1 MDEALSAVKMK
12 SISKPM
18 EVEILEKKLRTL
30 EIELEAKKAEKD
42 TKKEVLEKL
51 EKDIASTK
59 EQVQTLVSAWKKE
72 KDLIVEIK
80 TLREKIDSL
89 KIEADNFERQGNF
102 GEVARIRYGEIP
114 EVEKKIVEAEEKLKE
129 LHKNGQSFLR
139 DRVEAEDIAEIISKW
154 TGIPATKLLETE
166 KEKLLKMEDFMRK
179 RVIGQEKA
187 IETVSNAIRRAKAG
201 LNEEGKPL

>member
-30 EIELEAKKAEKD
+30 EIELEAKKAENPHLTSPLGERD
-42 TKKEVLEKL
+42 STTKNSPLLQRRGVWGEGVLEKL

-139 DRVEAEDIAEIISKW
+139 DRVDAEDIAEIISKW

-179 RVIGQEKA
+179 RVI
-187 IETVSNAIRRAKAG
+187 
-201 LNEEGKPL
+201 

>member
-42 TKKEVLEKL
+42 TKKEVLENL

-139 DRVEAEDIAEIISKW
+139 DRVDAEDIAEIISKW

-187 IETVSNAIRRAKAG
+187 VKAVSNAIRRAKA
-201 LNEEGKPL
+201 

>member
-42 TKKEVLEKL
+42 TKKEVLENL

-139 DRVEAEDIAEIISKW
+139 DRVDAEDIAEIISKW

-179 RVIGQEKA
+179 RVI
-187 IETVSNAIRRAKAG
+187 
-201 LNEEGKPL
+201 

>member
-42 TKKEVLEKL
+42 TKKEVIENLEK
-51 EKDIASTK
+51 EIASTK
-59 EQVQTLVSAWKKE
+59 EQTQTLVSAWKKE

-80 TLREKIDSL
+80 SLRENIDSL

-102 GEVARIRYGEIP
+102 GEVARIRY
-114 EVEKKIVEAEEKLKE
+114 
-129 LHKNGQSFLR
+129 
-139 DRVEAEDIAEIISKW
+139 
-154 TGIPATKLLETE
+154 
-166 KEKLLKMEDFMRK
+166 
-179 RVIGQEKA
+179 
-187 IETVSNAIRRAKAG
+187 
-201 LNEEGKPL
+201 